1 MPLYPEQRIW
11 LSGVTAGLTALSDN
25 RWMMPSDHLAA
36 ILNELGSVIE
46 SCVPG
51 AVVEMGCAAG
61 RTNLRFAA
69 FLQIL
74 GEGPGRRLHAYD
86 SFSGF
91 PPLTEEDKPGDIEG
105 TYQNLRYVDGGLP
118 QLFNEWG
125 NCLPLP
131 IIHVGFFSEQG
142 DHPDPIAFALIDC
155 DAHDS
160 VATCLRIAWPRLSPG
175 GTVVIHDYRNPMWPG
190 VEKACTS
197 YFLSR
202 ENELETVKVLLG
214 SMLVVTKRSIP

>member
-11 LSGVTAGLTALSDN
+11 LSGVIAGLTALSDN

-51 AVVEMGCAAG
+51 AVVEM
-61 RTNLRFAA
+61 
-69 FLQIL
+69 
-74 GEGPGRRLHAYD
+74 
-86 SFSGF
+86 
-91 PPLTEEDKPGDIEG
+91 
-105 TYQNLRYVDGGLP
+105 
-118 QLFNEWG
+118 G

-214 SMLVVTKRSIP
+214 SMLVVTKRSIS